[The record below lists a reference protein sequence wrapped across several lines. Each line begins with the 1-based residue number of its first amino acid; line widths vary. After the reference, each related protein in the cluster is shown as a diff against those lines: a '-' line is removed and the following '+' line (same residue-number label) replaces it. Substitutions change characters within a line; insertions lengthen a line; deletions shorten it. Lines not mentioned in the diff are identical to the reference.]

1 VVEESISLLQPQAR
15 QEGVT
20 LSMDPIDS
28 SDPSIHVIADRQRL
42 KQVLLNLIS
51 NGVKYNRQNGTV
63 RVSVDRTRNSSRIRI
78 GVTDTGRGIP
88 AARIEQLFAPFERL
102 GAEETGIEGTGLGL
116 ALTRPL
122 VEAMGGTISVT
133 SEFGRG
139 STFSVEVASADD
151 AASANGDRFPS
162 DEELAAAA
170 TISRTRTVLYVED
183 NLSNL
188 KLMER
193 VLARKPGIR
202 LVSAMQGS
210 LGVTLARDHLPD
222 LILLDLNLPDMR
234 GEEVLA
240 RLHAD
245 PATAEVPIV
254 VISADATPGQR
265 ARLVD
270 AGASD
275 FITKPFDV
283 DRLLQIVD
291 EYCGDPVPASPGGPT
306 GRS

>member
-1 VVEESISLLQPQAR
+1 
-15 QEGVT
+15 
-20 LSMDPIDS
+20 MDSRDS
-28 SDPSIHVIADRQRL
+28 SDPSAHVVADRQRL

-63 RVSVDRTRNSSRIRI
+63 RVSIDRTGTGSRIRI
-78 GVTDTGRGIP
+78 DVTDTGRGIP
-88 AARIEQLFAPFERL
+88 VERIERLFAPFDRL

-122 VEAMGGTISVT
+122 VEAMGGTISVS

-139 STFSVEVASADD
+139 STFSVELASADD
-151 AASANGDRFPS
+151 AASANGDGFPS
-162 DEELAAAA
+162 VEEIAAAA
-170 TISRTRTVLYVED
+170 TTASARTVLYVED

-193 VLARKPGIR
+193 VLARRPGIT

-210 LGVTLARDHLPD
+210 LGVTLARDHRPH
-222 LILLDLNLPDMR
+222 LILLDLNLPDMQ

-245 PATAEVPIV
+245 PATADVPVV
-254 VISADATPGQR
+254 VISADATGGQR
-265 ARLVD
+265 ARLVE

-283 DRLLQIVD
+283 DRLLQIVG
-291 EYCGDPVPASPGGPT
+291 EYCGDLTPASRGGLP
-306 GRS
+306 GRSS